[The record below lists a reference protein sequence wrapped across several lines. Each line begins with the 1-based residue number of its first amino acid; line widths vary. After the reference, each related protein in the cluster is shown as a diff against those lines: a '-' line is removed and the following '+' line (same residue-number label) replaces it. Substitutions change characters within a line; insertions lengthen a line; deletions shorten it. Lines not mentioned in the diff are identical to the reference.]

1 MTRSVVLV
9 PGGGGNSPFTTP
21 DHGCASGLAAGGQLT
36 GLREVLVDAGK
47 AVFTCPARVGGG
59 IMDADPGWGAFADGP
74 EPLSAEMTLNSVA
87 PASDSG
93 ARLAR
98 FVTHLQ
104 DTAGV
109 TEVDFVGY
117 SLGGIVARSAMKQ
130 LQRAG
135 SSVRVRSL
143 ISIGTPWLGS
153 FVGKHDASTLP
164 LPPIVA
170 EYVSSFILNVRSTV
184 AAEPGSIP
192 ANQPAWATG
201 YDHVLDGLPLTRIA
215 GVFFP
220 AGDIVDGAGVQ
231 LGVLEANDGHCT
243 ESSALAID
251 ANPVALPPAACFT
264 LPELHSNYL
273 ADLLEIPWE
282 RSINWSPATYDI
294 VIEAIRR
301 AGHQ

>member
-9 PGGGGNSPFTTP
+9 SGGGGNSPFTTP

-36 GLREVLVDAGK
+36 GLRGALLDADMV
-47 AVFTCPARVGGG
+47 AFTCPARVGGG

-74 EPLSAEMTLNSVA
+74 GPLSAEMTVNSVA
-87 PASDSG
+87 PVSDSG
-93 ARLAR
+93 TRLAR
-98 FVTHLQ
+98 FVTYLQ
-104 DTAGV
+104 DSVGV

-117 SLGGIVARSAMKQ
+117 SLGGIVSRSAIKQ

-143 ISIGTPWLGS
+143 TSIGTPWMGS
-153 FVGKHDASTLP
+153 FVGKYDASSLP
-164 LPPIVA
+164 LPPVVA

-192 ANQPAWATG
+192 TNQPAWATG

-215 GVFFP
+215 GAYFP
-220 AGDIVDGAGVQ
+220 EGDIVDAAGVK

-273 ADLLEIPWE
+273 ADLLEMPWE

>member
-1 MTRSVVLV
+1 MARSVVLV
-9 PGGGGNSPFTTP
+9 PGGGGNSPYTTP
-21 DHGCASGLAAGGQLT
+21 DRGCASGLAAGGQLT
-36 GLREVLVDAGK
+36 GLREALLDAGM
-47 AVFTCPARVGGG
+47 AVFTCPARIGGG

-74 EPLSAEMTLNSVA
+74 EPLSADMTLNSVA

-93 ARLAR
+93 DRLAR

-117 SLGGIVARSAMKQ
+117 SLGGIVARSAVRQ
-130 LQRAG
+130 LRRAG

-143 ISIGTPWLGS
+143 TSIGTPWLGS
-153 FVGKHDASTLP
+153 FVGKHDASALP
-164 LPPIVA
+164 LPPVVA

-220 AGDIVDGAGVQ
+220 EGDIVDAAGMH

-243 ESSALAID
+243 ERSALAID
-251 ANPVALPPAACFT
+251 ANPAALPPAACFT

-282 RSINWSPATYDI
+282 RSINWSPTTYDI
-294 VIEAIRR
+294 VIEAIRG
-301 AGHQ
+301 AEHE

>member
-1 MTRSVVLV
+1 MTRCVVLV

-36 GLREVLVDAGK
+36 GLRGTLLDAGM
-47 AVFTCPARVGGG
+47 AAFTCPARVGGG

-74 EPLSAEMTLNSVA
+74 EPLSADMTLNSVA

-93 ARLAR
+93 DRLAR

-104 DTAGV
+104 GTAGV

-117 SLGGIVARSAMKQ
+117 SLGGIISRSAIRQ

-143 ISIGTPWLGS
+143 ISVGTPWLGS
-153 FVGKHDASTLP
+153 FVGKYDASTLP
-164 LPPIVA
+164 LPPVVA
-170 EYVSSFILNVRSTV
+170 EYVSSFITSVRSTV
-184 AAEPGSIP
+184 AMEPGDSP

-215 GVFFP
+215 GVYFP
-220 AGDIVDGAGVQ
+220 EGDVFDASGVQ

-251 ANPVALPPAACFT
+251 ADTISLPPADCFT
-264 LPELHSNYL
+264 LPDMHSNYL
-273 ADLLEIPWE
+273 ADLLEVPWE

-294 VIEAIRR
+294 IVEAIRR
-301 AGHQ
+301 TGE